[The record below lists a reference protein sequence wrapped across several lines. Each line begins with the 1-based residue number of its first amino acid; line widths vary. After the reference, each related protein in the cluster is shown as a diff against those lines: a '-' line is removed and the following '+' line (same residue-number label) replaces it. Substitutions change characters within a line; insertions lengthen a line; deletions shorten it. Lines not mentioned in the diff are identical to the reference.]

1 MINEIERLN
10 NALRIKVQES
20 QEWQDKLGQANVR
33 FNSLI
38 AENEQLRN
46 ANAQLM
52 REYENLRL
60 KIQEYD
66 HKYDIPMIVGSAGS
80 T

>member
-20 QEWQDKLGQANVR
+20 QEWQDKFGQANVR

-66 HKYDIPMIVGSAGS
+66 QKYDIPMIVGSAGS

>member
-66 HKYDIPMIVGSAGS
+66 QKYDIPMIVGSAGS